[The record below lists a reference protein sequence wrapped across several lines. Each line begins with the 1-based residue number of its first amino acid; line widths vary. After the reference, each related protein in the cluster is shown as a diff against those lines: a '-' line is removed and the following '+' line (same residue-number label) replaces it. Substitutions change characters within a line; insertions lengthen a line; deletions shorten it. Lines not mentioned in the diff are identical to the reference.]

1 MKLNISLDLSL
12 TWDAEFEIGG
22 IHIDIFLMK
31 ETIMKNAM
39 LNGAEVGDQGFV
51 IFTSWRPTPND
62 ASILTK

>member
-22 IHIDIFLMK
+22 IHIDIFLME

-39 LNGAEVGDQGFV
+39 LNGAEVGDQGFG
-51 IFTSWRPTPND
+51 IFASWKPTPN
-62 ASILTK
+62 